1 MKHVFFPFIACN
13 WMRLLQNRRLTIKT
27 TLRNETRKHDYDRDP
42 LAHPD
47 IRRMSEQQK
56 ADLPFS
62 AEAIKA
68 D

>member
-27 TLRNETRKHDYDRDP
+27 TLWNETREGDYDRDP

-47 IRRMSEQQK
+47 IMRMSEQQK

-62 AEAIKA
+62 DALIKA